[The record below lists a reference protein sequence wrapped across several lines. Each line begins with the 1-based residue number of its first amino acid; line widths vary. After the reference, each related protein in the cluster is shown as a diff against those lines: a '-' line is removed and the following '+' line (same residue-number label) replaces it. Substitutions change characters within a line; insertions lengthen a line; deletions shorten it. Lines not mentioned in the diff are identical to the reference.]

1 MKGEMKKQVPTF
13 DQMLR
18 PVVQAL
24 YELGG
29 TARLEELDEKAIEL
43 MKLPKEIQRIPHK
56 ETGSDHRTEVE
67 YRLAWARTYL
77 KKFGLLENPTW
88 KTWVLTGAFDG
99 NIDSIDSD
107 LIVRT
112 VRNANL
118 RTFQNA
124 NVSEVESSSAFRR
137 FALSILRDQ
146 AKINGKPFEE
156 EKEYRGKTFDAVLP
170 KGIGTDTRT
179 IYVDIW
185 SDQLITYM
193 SDFFDTYI
201 RLITNQFQKGDC
213 LLLILGVT
221 LLDEEKEEKK
231 NHLQNVANGN
241 LILWDYND
249 LMGQAIH
256 EPDYIEYLETPQ
268 KALAED
274 AIRRAP
280 DEEEQRRIQ
289 EQRIE
294 ALKRAYRA
302 QNITLCL
309 GAGVSTDAGIPLWSD
324 LIQKLLIYM
333 IGSKT
338 QEETL
343 SEAEL
348 ERLNQIAYQNRED
361 SLLTQVRYIHTAF
374 DTEEYYD
381 LVRKVLYEKENN
393 LDTGLLNAI
402 SSISKPER
410 DHVGVKAV
418 ITYNFD
424 DLLER
429 KLKSKEIRYHV
440 IYREKDVPSTNA
452 LNIYHVHG
460 YLPQTPD
467 KHPGDT
473 TLIFSEE
480 DYHEVYRD
488 SYCWSNIAQLN
499 AFRDTTCLFVGCSL
513 TDPNLR
519 RLLDIPARSSDKP
532 RHFAVMRRKKF
543 QAPEAAEMDQRLLAL
558 YQRIDH
564 NIREESFRKLGI
576 QVIWVDDFQEIPQLL
591 TGLLGG

>member
-1 MKGEMKKQVPTF
+1 MQGEMKKQVPTF
-13 DQMLR
+13 DKMIR

-24 YELGG
+24 HELGG
-29 TARLEELDEKAIEL
+29 SAQREALDKKTISLMELSEAV
-43 MKLPKEIQRIPHK
+43 QRVPHK
-56 ETGSDHRTEVE
+56 EAGSDRRTEVE

-77 KKFGLLENPTW
+77 KKYGLVENPERG
-88 KTWVLTGAFDG
+88 TWVLTKTFDG
-99 NIDSIDSD
+99 NMDGIDPD

-118 RTFQNA
+118 TDFKRA
-124 NVSEVESSSAFRR
+124 DVSVAESRSAFAR
-137 FALSILRDQ
+137 FATSILRDQ
-146 AKINGKPFEE
+146 AEIEGKPFREDLLY
-156 EKEYRGKTFDAVLP
+156 KGMIYDAVFPEGL
-170 KGIGTDTRT
+170 GRDSRVTCVEIWNHLNIDASDLYINCVTDNLQE
-179 IYVDIW
+179 D
-185 SDQLITYM
+185 
-193 SDFFDTYI
+193 
-201 RLITNQFQKGDC
+201 DC
-213 LLLILGVT
+213 FLLILGESLSDAEKRERT
-221 LLDEEKEEKK
+221 ALLQGQMSC
-231 NHLQNVANGN
+231 NCM
-241 LILWDYND
+241 LWDYND
-249 LMGQAIH
+249 LMGQAVR
-256 EPDYIEYLETPQ
+256 EPDYIEYLETPK

-274 AIRRAP
+274 AIRRVP
-280 DEEEQRRIQ
+280 DAAEQQRVQ

-294 ALKRAYRA
+294 ALKKAYRD

-324 LIQKLLIYM
+324 LIQKLLICM
-333 IGSKT
+333 IGNKT
-338 QEETL
+338 QEESL
-343 SEAEL
+343 NEQEL
-348 ERLNQIAYQNRED
+348 ERLNQIAYCNRED

-374 DTEEYYD
+374 ETEEYYD
-381 LVRKVLYEKENN
+381 LVRKVLYEKESN
-393 LDTGLLNAI
+393 LNTGLLNAI

-429 KLKSKEIRYHV
+429 KLASKEIKYRV

-460 YLPQTPD
+460 FLPQDPEKRVD
-467 KHPGDT
+467 DT

-488 SYCWSNIAQLN
+488 AYCWSNITQLN

-519 RLLDIPARSSDKP
+519 RLLDIPARSGEGP
-532 RHFAVMRRKKF
+532 RHFAIMRRKKF
-543 QAPEAAEMDQRLLAL
+543 KAPDTAKTSERLLAL

-564 NIREESFRKLGI
+564 NIREESYRKLGI

-591 TGLLGG
+591 MGLLGN